1 VIIDDS
7 ASNAHAEELLEDA
20 LSQRAARPRAVRVR
34 SFVSLTPD
42 ENQKDQWFDAELT
55 RPLRI
60 MALYGALTGRLG
72 AQGSEVAATD
82 PHARTFAPLTGR
94 VLVVEDQELNR
105 EVADGM
111 LTSFGLEVDAAEHGR
126 QALAKLAAGRYDVV
140 LMDCQM
146 PVMDGY
152 SATRELRQVEAGSTR
167 TPVIALTA
175 DMTDAARA
183 ACFAA
188 GMDDYLG
195 KPFTR
200 ATLHAVL
207 SRWLA
212 TRKDGAGTGLNVRQ
226 SSLS

>member
-1 VIIDDS
+1 
-7 ASNAHAEELLEDA
+7 
-20 LSQRAARPRAVRVR
+20 
-34 SFVSLTPD
+34 
-42 ENQKDQWFDAELT
+42 
-55 RPLRI
+55 
-60 MALYGALTGRLG
+60 
-72 AQGSEVAATD
+72 
-82 PHARTFAPLTGR
+82 
-94 VLVVEDQELNR
+94 
-105 EVADGM
+105 M

-152 SATRELRQVEAGSTR
+152 SATRELRRVEAGSAR

-188 GMDDYLG
+188 GMDDYVG

-212 TRKDGAGTGLNVRQ
+212 TTRKAGAGLNVRQ